1 MPARIARPAPRLHG
15 MNRPKTGRG
24 NAPRWGDMGVKSRV
38 SGGVPARRE
47 AVPGKDDPF
56 SKGRLYAMRAL
67 LFACTA
73 LVPPALVLPAFA
85 QTQGTDAQNG
95 GAGVYDL
102 SSSVPG
108 VGGSGGSAGI
118 GGGTA
123 ASGGTGGSN
132 GIGAPSGTIEAGY
145 GPAGGAHGA
154 VGAGDPGG
162 RGGGS
167 DSGGGGGGYSNSG
180 SGGGGGGAGGVGL
193 ELIGTADNSG
203 TIGGGRGGGGGL
215 GGISPTAMPGAGVVA
230 GAGGGGGGGSAIIA
244 TGTSLTNSGTI
255 TGGAGGDGAP
265 AGGVGPDA
273 GARFG
278 SSTGG
283 SGGNG
288 ITVST
293 KTGFSIT
300 NTGTISGGL
309 GGMHGYAADGRQA
322 GGIGIVGESLTIES
336 SGTIAGG
343 GTSAAIRFTGGSNSL
358 TISGGA
364 VGDVE
369 ADGQTS
375 ITLTAGTIG
384 ALRLNGGTTM
394 LSGHFGSTISGS
406 GGLAKLGSDV
416 LTLGGNNTFSG
427 GTTIYGGTIRAE
439 SSTAF
444 GTGTITTLGS
454 VIDYAA
460 GVDIANTIILDSDHT
475 QLQVL
480 TGTATQSGPVL
491 ETAGTPRPLEKTG
504 AGTLIV
510 MSLAN
515 SGLTTVSAGTLQA
528 GTASAFSMNSIY
540 QVAAGATLDL
550 GGEYQ
555 LVGGISGSGTITN
568 SGKSDALLV
577 VGVVGTTTASTT
589 FSGVIKDG
597 SQQLSLEVA
606 TSGTLT
612 LTGANTYTGVTIICD
627 CATLQ
632 IGNGG
637 TTGSITSDVVNNGT
651 LIFNRS
657 NTYRFDHL
665 IEDGIGSSGK
675 VVQAGTGTT
684 IFSADQAYTGGTVIN
699 AGTLQVGVGGTTGSV
714 RGIVT
719 INAGGAFAVD
729 RSDLYYLPNVLT
741 GAGRFIQRGSGTTI
755 LGDFVSYTGGTVIE
769 AGTLQ
774 VGSGGSEGKLG
785 TGAIVNNGALVI
797 DRRGTVTI
805 ADAMTGSGSFKTT
818 GGTDGTGTIVVTGAF
833 GHRGGTT
840 IAAGTLQIGN
850 GGATGSLAG
859 DVANAGRL
867 VFNRSG
873 TTEADGAMSG
883 TGSLELLGGGTLIL
897 TGAVNHGGGTAIT
910 AGTLQIGKGGTTGSI
925 GGNIDNAGTLAF
937 NRADT
942 LVVEGVISGTGHIS
956 QIGPGRTVL
965 SGNSSGFAGTTTVEA
980 GTLAVNGTLG
990 GPVTVASGGALGGTG
1005 TVGATTV
1012 GAGGALAPGNSI
1024 GSLTIAG
1031 SLSFAAGSFY
1041 RVEVSPAAADRVN
1054 VTGSAMLAGTV
1065 SARFAPGTYVAR
1077 HYTILSAAGG
1087 VSGSFGSIVETDLP
1101 RGFRTSLSYDAGNA
1115 YLNLDI
1121 ALPDYDG
1128 LNRNQRNVANAIAA
1142 SFHTTGGIPL
1152 VFGTLTP
1159 AGLSATAGEVATAT
1173 QQAAYNGS
1181 SLFLNLMLDPMAGAR
1196 GAGASAPASSL
1207 IDMADLPAGR
1217 SPAGRVSAGW
1227 SVWTKAFAQAGRTA
1241 SDQGLGAA
1249 GTSGSIFGVAVGAE
1263 KRLSPDIVAGFALA
1277 GGGASI
1283 SARGT
1288 GSGDFFQIGLYGSAR
1303 IGEGYLSAAAAYG
1316 WHRFDISRSLAI
1328 GSANDT
1334 YVSAP
1339 VAHSFGGRL
1348 EAGRRFGSRSLALT
1362 PYAALEAIGYSAA
1375 GYAESF
1381 AAPASG
1387 IFALRYAAKS
1397 TATLR
1402 SEVGLRFDSLVP
1414 LGTGVDLLTFGR
1426 LGYSHQAATQRA
1438 LDAAFQSLLNSGFTV
1453 FGARASTHTALA
1465 SLGAEAR
1472 FAGGARISAT
1482 LDGELGDRHRTI
1494 RAQLGLRHEW

>member
-699 AGTLQVGVGGTTGSV
+699 AGTLQVGVGGTAGSV
-714 RGIVT
+714 IGMVT

-729 RSDLYYLPNVLT
+729 RSDIYYLPNVLT
-741 GAGRFIQRGSGTTI
+741 GAGRFIQRGTGTTV
-755 LGDFVSYTGGTVIE
+755 LGDFANYTGGTVIE

-774 VGSGGSEGKLG
+774 VGNGGSEGRLG
-785 TGAIVNNGALVI
+785 TGAILNNGALVI

-805 ADAMTGSGSFKTT
+805 ADAMTGSGSFTTT
-818 GGTDGTGTIVVTGAF
+818 GGTDGTGTIIVTGAF

-840 IAAGTLQIGN
+840 IAAGTLQIGD

-859 DVANAGRL
+859 DIANAGRL

-873 TTEADGAMSG
+873 ATEADGAMSG
-883 TGSLELLGGGTLIL
+883 TGSLELVGSGTVIL
-897 TGAVNHGGGTAIT
+897 TGAANHTGGTTIT
-910 AGTLQIGKGGTTGSI
+910 AGTLQIGKGGATGSI
-925 GGNIDNAGTLAF
+925 GGDIVNGGTLAF
-937 NRADT
+937 DRAGT
-942 LVVEGVISGTGHIS
+942 LVVDGVISGTGRIS
-956 QIGPGRTVL
+956 QIGAGRTVL
-965 SGNSSGFAGTTTVEA
+965 SADSSAFAGTTAVTG
-980 GTLAVNGTLG
+980 GTLAVNGALG
-990 GPVTVASGGALGGTG
+990 GPVTVSSGGALGGSG
-1005 TVGATTV
+1005 TVGATTI

-1024 GSLTIAG
+1024 GTLTVAG
-1031 SLSFAAGSFY
+1031 NLSFASGAFY
-1041 RVEVSPAAADRVN
+1041 RIEVSPTLADRVN
-1054 VTGSAMLAGTV
+1054 VTGTATLAGTV
-1065 SARFAPGTYVAR
+1065 SASFAPGSYVVR
-1077 HYTILSAAGG
+1077 QYTILSAAGG
-1087 VSGSFGSIVETDLP
+1087 VSGTFGSIVETDLP
-1101 RGFRTSLSYDAGNA
+1101 RGFRTSLSYDAGHA

-1142 SFHTTGGIPL
+1142 SFYTTGGIPL
-1152 VFGTLTP
+1152 VFGALTP
-1159 AGLSATAGEVATAT
+1159 AGLSVTAGETATAT
-1173 QQAAYNGS
+1173 QQAVYNTA

-1196 GAGASAPASSL
+1196 GAQAPLPASSL
-1207 IDMADLPAGR
+1207 IEMADLPDGPN
-1217 SPAGRVSAGW
+1217 PAGRVASGW

-1249 GTSGSIFGVAVGAE
+1249 GTSGSIFGVAAGAD
-1263 KRLSPDIVAGFALA
+1263 KRLSPDLLVGFALA
-1277 GGGASI
+1277 GGGASF
-1283 SARGT
+1283 SARGS
-1288 GSGDFFQIGLYGSAR
+1288 GSGDFFQIGLYGSTR

-1316 WHRFDISRSLAI
+1316 WHRFDVSRFVGLGAV
-1328 GSANDT
+1328 ADT
-1334 YVSAP
+1334 YLSSP
-1339 VAHSFGGRL
+1339 VAHGLGARL
-1348 EAGRRFGSRSLALT
+1348 EAGRRFGGRALGLT
-1362 PYAALEAIGYSAA
+1362 PYAALEAISYSAA

-1381 AAPASG
+1381 NAPSSG
-1387 IFALRYAAKS
+1387 IFALSYGGKS
-1397 TATLR
+1397 TGTLR
-1402 SEVGLRFDSLVP
+1402 TEVGLRFDSLTP
-1414 LGTGVDLLTFGR
+1414 LASGVDLLAFGR
-1426 LGYSHQAATQRA
+1426 IAYGYQAGTQRT
-1438 LDAAFQSLLNSGFTV
+1438 LDAAFQSLANSGFTV
-1453 FGARASTHTALA
+1453 FGARASAHTVLA
-1465 SLGAEAR
+1465 SFGAEAR
-1472 FAGGARISAT
+1472 FAGGTRLSAT

-1494 RAQLGLRHEW
+1494 RAQVNLRHQW

>member
-1 MPARIARPAPRLHG
+1 MS
-15 MNRPKTGRG
+15 
-24 NAPRWGDMGVKSRV
+24 VKS
-38 SGGVPARRE
+38 GDFGADPAK
-47 AVPGKDDPF
+47 PGPVAGKEF
-56 SKGRLYAMRAL
+56 TQGRMRDMRAL
-67 LFACTA
+67 WLACTA
-73 LVPPALVLPAFA
+73 LVAPVLVLPASA
-85 QTQGTDAQNG
+85 QSTGQGGVNG
-95 GAGVYDL
+95 GGGQYDISGG
-102 SSSVPG
+102 SSA
-108 VGGSGGSAGI
+108 GSGGT
-118 GGGTA
+118 GGTGGDGSGAA

-132 GIGAPSGTIEAGY
+132 GSGAAPGTIEAGF
-145 GPAGGAHGA
+145 GPGGGAAGA
-154 VGAGDPGG
+154 VGTGDPGG

-193 ELIGTADNSG
+193 IVTGTYDNAGFLIAGGKGGNGGAGD
-203 TIGGGRGGGGGL
+203 IGA
-215 GGISPTAMPGAGVVA
+215 TAMPGMGIVAGA
-230 GAGGGGGGGSAIIA
+230 GAGGGGGGGSGIIA
-244 TGTSLTNSGTI
+244 TTGTSLTNSGTI
-255 TGGAGGDGAP
+255 TGGAGGAGGAGAP
-265 AGGVGPDA
+265 ASGVGPDA
-273 GARFG
+273 SARLG

-283 SGGNG
+283 GGGNG
-288 ITVST
+288 ISVYAKS
-293 KTGFSIT
+293 GFFIG
-300 NTGTISGGL
+300 NTGTISGGV
-309 GGMHGYAADGRQA
+309 GGAHGFAADGRQA
-322 GGIGIVGESLTIES
+322 GGIGILGENLTIEN

-343 GTSAAIRFTGGSNSL
+343 GGSAAIRFTGGVNSL
-358 TISGGA
+358 TISGGS

-369 ADGQTS
+369 IDGQTG
-375 ITLTAGTIG
+375 ITLTAGTVG
-384 ALRLNGGTTM
+384 ALRLNSGATAL
-394 LSGHFGSTISGS
+394 LSGSFGSAISGAGS
-406 GGLAKLGSDV
+406 LAKFGSDV
-416 LTLGGNNTFSG
+416 LTLSGNNTFSG

-444 GTGTITTLGS
+444 GSGAVTTLGS

-480 TGTATQSGPVL
+480 TGTATQSGAVL

-515 SGLTTVSAGTLQA
+515 SGLTTISAGTLQA
-528 GTASAFSMNSIY
+528 GTASAFSMSSIY
-540 QVAAGATLDL
+540 HVAAGATLDL

-555 LVGGISGSGTITN
+555 LVGGISGGGTITN
-568 SGKSDALLV
+568 SGASDALLV
-577 VGVVGTTTASTT
+577 VGIVGITTASTT

-597 SQQLSLEVA
+597 SQPLSLEVA

-612 LTGANTYTGVTIICD
+612 LTGANAYTGVTVICD
-627 CATLQ
+627 CSTLQ
-632 IGNGG
+632 IGDGG

-675 VVQAGTGTT
+675 VMQAGSGTT
-684 IFSADQAYTGGTVIN
+684 IFSGDQAYTGGTVIN